1 MHYSGNTQHKMCRL
15 KMNEIKNMVGQV
27 MTKDQTNGILEA
39 MIQIAAAS
47 EKTNTEMERMRRY
60 YEVMIEKVD
69 IVNDLS
75 RNKMSKKMIVKTK
88 GL

>member
-1 MHYSGNTQHKMCRL
+1 
-15 KMNEIKNMVGQV
+15 MNEIKNMVGQV